1 MVPLDESILPA
12 ARETTSSG
20 FPSPALAASKSSAA
34 SRAVSEIPAQ
44 VYGSSDGASAEV
56 WFPDELARFS
66 KNCEH
71 RRSFEDD
78 AVALR
83 GAHARGPEPRR
94 IYLYAFGE
102 VDVCKEGRSLGG
114 ATHEH

>member
-1 MVPLDESILPA
+1 M
-12 ARETTSSG
+12 RSSG
-20 FPSPALAASKSSAA
+20 FGSQYVERGFEGRVGDPGP
-34 SRAVSEIPAQ
+34 RN
-44 VYGSSDGASAEV
+44 GSSDGVSAEV

-94 IYLYAFGE
+94 IYLYTFGE
-102 VDVCKEGRSLGG
+102 VDVCKEGWSLGG